1 MLTRCDAADVDGA
14 ALEVTMNTKHLLIL
28 GASMLASSLGASATA
43 QEIQGQYIQLAE
55 IEIDPAQLEA
65 YKAAVKEHIETAVRV
80 EPGVLALYAVS
91 DKDNPTQVKVFEI
104 YRDVEAYKSHLESQ
118 HFKKYK
124 ATTEAMVK
132 SLKLVRTDAIALGAK
147 TR

>member
-1 MLTRCDAADVDGA
+1 MPPMSLAAQ
-14 ALEVTMNTKHLLIL
+14 EVTMNTKHLLIL
-28 GASMLASSLGASATA
+28 GASMLASTLGASATA
-43 QEIQGQYIQLAE
+43 QETQGQYIQLAE

-91 DKDNPTQVKVFEI
+91 DGDNPTQVKVFEI
-104 YRDVEAYKSHLESQ
+104 YRDIEAYKSHLESQ

-124 ATTEAMVK
+124 ATTETMVK
-132 SLKLVRTDAIALGAK
+132 SLKLVRTDAIALAAK

>member
-1 MLTRCDAADVDGA
+1 
-14 ALEVTMNTKHLLIL
+14 MNTKHLLIL
-28 GASMLASSLGASATA
+28 GASMLASTLGASATA
-43 QEIQGQYIQLAE
+43 QEAKGQYIQLAE

-65 YKAAVKEHIETAVRV
+65 YKAAVNEHIETAVRV
-80 EPGVLALYAVS
+80 EPGVLVLYAVS

-104 YRDVEAYKSHLESQ
+104 YRDIEAYKSHLESQ

-124 ATTEAMVK
+124 ATTEKMVK

>member
-1 MLTRCDAADVDGA
+1 
-14 ALEVTMNTKHLLIL
+14 MNTKHLLIL
-28 GASMLASSLGASATA
+28 GASMLASSLGPSATA
-43 QEIQGQYIQLAE
+43 QETPGQYIQVAE

-80 EPGVLALYAVS
+80 EPGVLALYALS
-91 DKDNPTQVKVFEI
+91 EKDNPTKVRVFEI

-118 HFKKYK
+118 HFKTYK
-124 ATTEAMVK
+124 ATTDTMVK
-132 SLKLVRTDAIALGAK
+132 SLKLVRTDGIALAAK

>member
-1 MLTRCDAADVDGA
+1 MPPMSLAAQ
-14 ALEVTMNTKHLLIL
+14 EVTMNTKHLLIL
-28 GASMLASSLGASATA
+28 GASMLASTLGASATA
-43 QEIQGQYIQLAE
+43 QVTQGQYIQLAE

-65 YKAAVKEHIETAVRV
+65 YKAAVQEHIETAVRV

-124 ATTEAMVK
+124 ATTETMVK
-132 SLKLVRTDAIALGAK
+132 SLKLVRTDAIALAAK

>member
-1 MLTRCDAADVDGA
+1 
-14 ALEVTMNTKHLLIL
+14 MNTRQLLIL
-28 GASMLASSLGASATA
+28 GASMLASTVGASAIA
-43 QEIQGQYIQLAE
+43 QETQGQYIQLAE

-80 EPGVLALYAVS
+80 ETGVLVLYAVS

-104 YRDVEAYKSHLESQ
+104 YRDVEAYKSHLESD

-124 ATTEAMVK
+124 ATTEKMVK
-132 SLKLVRTDAIALGAK
+132 SLKLIRTDTIALGGK

>member
-1 MLTRCDAADVDGA
+1 
-14 ALEVTMNTKHLLIL
+14 MNTKHLLIL
-28 GASMLASSLGASATA
+28 GASMLASTLGASATA
-43 QEIQGQYIQLAE
+43 QETQGQYIQLAE

-124 ATTEAMVK
+124 ATTETMVK
-132 SLKLVRTDAIALGAK
+132 SLKLVRTDAIALAAK

>member
-1 MLTRCDAADVDGA
+1 
-14 ALEVTMNTKHLLIL
+14 MNTRQLLIFR
-28 GASMLASSLGASATA
+28 ASVLASPVGASAIA
-43 QEIQGQYIQLAE
+43 QETQGQYIQLAE

-80 EPGVLALYAVS
+80 ETGVLVLYAVS

-104 YRDVEAYKSHLESQ
+104 YRDVEAYKSHLESD

-124 ATTEAMVK
+124 ATTEKMVK
-132 SLKLVRTDAIALGAK
+132 SLKLIRTDTIALGGK